1 MGERERWR
9 MQAQAGGR
17 LGVGGGRVR
26 AERTLNMLSMV
37 VTRDVSKLSDWLNAL
52 ASCGAA
58 GEGW

>member
-1 MGERERWR
+1 MARASAGEGP
-9 MQAQAGGR
+9 AGGR
-17 LGVGGGRVR
+17 GGRVR